1 MALLLRIS
9 GLKRSTYYYVYSH
22 MDEDKDAQLKQLI
35 SDIFNENK
43 GRYGYRRIDLELR
56 NRGYTVNH
64 KKIKR
69 IIQKAEE
76 EA

>member
-1 MALLLRIS
+1 
-9 GLKRSTYYYVYSH
+9 

-64 KKIKR
+64 KKIKPNKE
-69 IIQKAEE
+69 QDHGAPSKARQN
-76 EA
+76 